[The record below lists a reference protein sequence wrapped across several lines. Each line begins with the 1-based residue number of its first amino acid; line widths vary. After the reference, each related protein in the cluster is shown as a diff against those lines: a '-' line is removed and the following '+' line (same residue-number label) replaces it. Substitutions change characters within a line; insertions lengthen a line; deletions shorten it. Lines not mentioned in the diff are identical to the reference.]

1 MLGGEILVEIKRKI
15 DRKQKDLMRNNLEK
29 VLEKQKE
36 LDQLIAAY
44 AEKSEI
50 AEYQD
55 FLMNMRSKNL
65 ENIKIVSRYMV
76 TKCNR

>member
-1 MLGGEILVEIKRKI
+1 MVEIKRKI

>member
-1 MLGGEILVEIKRKI
+1 LVEIKRKI